1 MFILFGVKE
10 KRRDH
15 GSTISIVCPNCGNRT
30 NLRLVEIEKWFA
42 VFFIP
47 ILPYD
52 SIYRVQCEICSRG
65 MELSDEDFER
75 AKRICRAAR
84 AFRKQRISEE
94 EYQRIVERSR
104 LFTDMSRYSVKALEN
119 KRTTSD

>member
-1 MFILFGVKE
+1 
-10 KRRDH
+10 
-15 GSTISIVCPNCGNRT
+15 
-30 NLRLVEIEKWFA
+30 
-42 VFFIP
+42 
-47 ILPYD
+47 
-52 SIYRVQCEICSRG
+52 
-65 MELSDEDFER
+65 SDEDFER